1 MKKQI
6 LLSTML
12 VLTLIFTGCSDDDPV
27 VVNEQEVITTVVV
40 TLTNGNDS
48 YVLSWEDL
56 DGDGPDEA
64 DVIGGTMPAGT
75 YEGYIQLLNK
85 TVEEFNADGTLNEEY
100 YVTLEIL
107 EEDVDHQFFFNSTN
121 GLDVVSAYTDMDILG
136 KPIGQQFGLVAN
148 VSSGDLNIILLHEP
162 DKNAAGVSDGDITNA
177 GGETDIDIT
186 FPIIVQ

>member
-1 MKKQI
+1 M
-6 LLSTML
+6 
-12 VLTLIFTGCSDDDPV
+12 
-27 VVNEQEVITTVVV
+27 V